1 MIKKNAMSGVGW
13 WNSKIK
19 GNHNNEI
26 IGMGDMM
33 KPLPIG
39 VSFFDKM
46 IEKDYYYVDKTLLI
60 KEILDKDAEV
70 NLFTRPRRFGKTLNI
85 RMLQCFFEDTRET
98 TGKDAAS
105 LFTGL
110 KIMSAGEQYTAHIG
124 IYPVVFLTFK
134 DARMQLFESAFT
146 VLKNA
151 IADEFGR
158 HKYILKNEKLIEKKE
173 QYERIMRGNGDMEEY
188 GNALKFLSECLS
200 IHHERKAII
209 LIDEYDVPLEA
220 SWSNGYYNGQF
231 YPLVIRNSA

>member
-1 MIKKNAMSGVGW
+1 
-13 WNSKIK
+13 
-19 GNHNNEI
+19 
-26 IGMGDMM
+26 M

-70 NLFTRPRRFGKTLNI
+70 NLFTRPRRFGKTLNM

-134 DARMQLFESAFT
+134 DARMQSFESAFT
-146 VLKNA
+146 VLKNG

-200 IHHERKAII
+200 VHHEKKAIV

-220 SWSNGYYNGQF
+220 SWSNGYYNDMVNF
-231 YPLVIRNSA
+231 IRSLLGTALTDNP